1 MSEHTVDLVFDL
13 GAVVFDWCP
22 QQLLAR
28 TLPQHAS
35 TPEAAAALASSFFGG
50 YGGDWWEFDR
60 GTIDVPELVRR
71 VVARTGLTEREVV
84 QVVEAVPHALLPI
97 AETIALI
104 GELRDRGHRL
114 RYLSNMP
121 APYAD
126 ELERRHPF
134 GDWFEGGG
142 LFSSRVR
149 RVKPEP
155 EIFALAVERLG
166 IRPEKALFIDDSPAN
181 VEAARACGWRA
192 VCFVGAE
199 PLRDELRIQG
209 LLD

>member
-1 MSEHTVDLVFDL
+1 MVDFVFDL
-13 GAVVFDWCP
+13 GAVVFDWRP
-22 QQLLAR
+22 QELLAR
-28 TLPQHAS
+28 TLPLRAS
-35 TPEAAAALASSFFGG
+35 TPEAAAALASRFFGG

-60 GTIDVPELVRR
+60 GTIDVPELVTRLAGH
-71 VVARTGLTEREVV
+71 VGLAEREVM
-84 QVVEAVPHALLPI
+84 QVVDAVPEALLPI
-97 AETIALI
+97 PETIALM

-155 EIFALAVERLG
+155 EIFALAAARLG

-181 VEAARACGWRA
+181 VEAARACGWQA
-192 VCFVGAE
+192 VCFSGAGS
-199 PLRDELRIQG
+199 LRE
-209 LLD
+209 